1 MTVFKAFL
9 NVLKSNIV
17 LVVIYTIILISFA
30 GFNMKTENKQFDF
43 NATKP
48 DIFVVNDDESDLSD
62 SLFKY
67 LENNSNIIELENDD
81 EAIDD
86 AIFYRDINY
95 FIHIPENFEEDFLNG
110 KNPKIEV
117 KSTKDYNA
125 SLAEMMLNRYLK
137 IAESYKGV
145 LEKDEYITKIEDTL
159 KTEVSINVT
168 SSLNKEGLSSIAY
181 FYNFANYSILAGSV
195 YVVCMII
202 SSFKKET
209 IKKRTI
215 ISSMNYKK
223 LNRKLMLSNGLFVV
237 VLWVIYVILSFIFV
251 GKSMFSIHG
260 LLYMLNS
267 LLFTFASLAI
277 AFLIGNLVKSKEA
290 ISGIVNVVALGS
302 SFLCGAF
309 VPIEFLPKSV
319 KTIAHI
325 LPSFYYIDT
334 NNYLATLENITLKTL
349 NPILINSG
357 VILLFIIIFI
367 VITNVISSKK
377 RTVN

>member
-17 LVVIYTIILISFA
+17 LVIIYTVILIFFA

-48 DIFVVNDDESDLSD
+48 DIFIVNDDDSDLSI

-81 EAIDD
+81 EVIDD

-95 FIHIPENFEEDFLNG
+95 FIHIPKNFEEDFLNG

-125 SLAEMMLNRYLK
+125 SLAEMMLTRYLK
-137 IAESYKGV
+137 VAESYKGI
-145 LEKDEYITKIEDTL
+145 LENDEYIDKIEDTL
-159 KTEVSINVT
+159 KTEVSINMT

-223 LNRKLMLSNGLFVV
+223 FNRKLMLSNGLFVV
-237 VLWVIYVILSFIFV
+237 VLWAIYVILSFIFV
-251 GKSMFSIHG
+251 GESMFSIHG
-260 LLYMLNS
+260 LFYMLNS

-334 NNYLATLENITLKTL
+334 NNYLASLENIALKTL

-357 VILLFIIIFI
+357 IILLFIILFI
-367 VITNVISSKK
+367 AITNIISSKK
-377 RTVN
+377 RTLD

>member
-1 MTVFKAFL
+1 
-9 NVLKSNIV
+9 
-17 LVVIYTIILISFA
+17 
-30 GFNMKTENKQFDF
+30 MKTENKQFDF

-48 DIFVVNDDESDLSD
+48 DIFIVNDDDSDLSI

-81 EAIDD
+81 EVIDD

-95 FIHIPENFEEDFLNG
+95 FIHIPKNFEEDFLNG

-125 SLAEMMLNRYLK
+125 SLAEMMLTRYLK
-137 IAESYKGV
+137 VAESYKGI
-145 LEKDEYITKIEDTL
+145 LENDEYIDKIEDTL
-159 KTEVSINVT
+159 KTEVSINMT

-223 LNRKLMLSNGLFVV
+223 FNRKLMLSNGLFVV
-237 VLWVIYVILSFIFV
+237 VLWAIYVILSFIFV
-251 GKSMFSIHG
+251 GESMFSIHG
-260 LLYMLNS
+260 LFYMLNS

-334 NNYLATLENITLKTL
+334 NNYLASLENIALKTL

-357 VILLFIIIFI
+357 IILLFIILFI
-367 VITNVISSKK
+367 AITNIISSKK
-377 RTVN
+377 RTLD